1 MARGWRLKF
10 IKLLT
15 RIDRRIVYLILLLA
29 VVLPLVF
36 PKAQKVTAMRP
47 VEKLF
52 LAVDT
57 IQVEKG
63 LILDVCYAPQIK
75 AECEPMAVAILRH
88 AFKNRTK
95 VLVISLY
102 VQMIGLAQRALT
114 QVIDEYNSVA
124 TSRADSI
131 IYGRDYVFLG
141 WQPPPIIPM
150 LGMGES
156 ITAVYPV
163 DYYGNQTDT
172 LEIMREI
179 KNYNNI
185 GLLVTLSGSSIPISW
200 VAYAQNR
207 FGVQVGVGCTAVSAA
222 DFYPYFQ
229 TGQFSGLMVGMKG
242 AAEYEELVY
251 TKKQVAGRRIASEA
265 VLPLTFAHLV
275 IIFFIILGNI
285 GYFFEKRRKQ

>member
-1 MARGWRLKF
+1 MKF
-10 IKLLT
+10 TKLLT
-15 RIDRRIVYLILLLA
+15 RIDRRIVYLLLA
-29 VVLPLVF
+29 LAVILPLIF
-36 PKAQKVTAMRP
+36 PRVEQVTPMRP

-52 LAVDT
+52 EAVDT
-57 IQVEKG
+57 VPDEKG
-63 LILDVCYAPQIK
+63 LILDVCYSPQIK
-75 AECEPMAVAILRH
+75 AECEPMAIAVLRH

-95 VLVISLY
+95 VLVVSLY

-114 QVIDEYNSVA
+114 QVTEEYNSVA

-141 WQPPPIIPM
+141 WQPPPIIPI

-172 LEIMREI
+172 LEIMQEI
-179 KNYNNI
+179 RNYNNI
-185 GLLVTLSGSSIPISW
+185 GILVTLSGSRIPISW

-251 TKKQVAGRRIASEA
+251 TKKEISGRRVASEA
-265 VLPLTFAHLV
+265 VLPLTYAHIV
-275 IIFFIILGNI
+275 IIFFIIIGNI
-285 GYFFEKRRKQ
+285 GYFYERRRKQ